1 MVIVEKNKESLFKRH
16 EILFLVILIIAILIL
31 LFSFARIPEKSIA
44 DLQKETSGKFKI
56 TGFVSNINEKSQE
69 LTQFKISDNT
79 GSINA
84 TSFEQTDINNGNIVE
99 GVCEL
104 SIWLNQKKCNLNNL
118 KVIK

>member
-16 EILFLVILIIAILIL
+16 EILFLVILILVILIL
-31 LFSFARIPEKSIA
+31 LFSFTRVPEKSIS

-56 TGFVSNINEKSQE
+56 TGFVSNINANSLE

-84 TSFEQTDINNGNIVE
+84 TIFEQTNLNNGNVIE
-99 GVCEL
+99 GICEL
-104 SIWLNQKKCNLNNL
+104 NIWNSVKKCNLTNYE
-118 KVIK
+118 IK